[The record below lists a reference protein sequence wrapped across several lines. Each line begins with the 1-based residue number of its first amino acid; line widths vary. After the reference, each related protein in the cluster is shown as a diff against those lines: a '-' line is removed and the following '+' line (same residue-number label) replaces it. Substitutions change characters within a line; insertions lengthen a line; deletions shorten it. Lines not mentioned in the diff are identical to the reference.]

1 MGLHPLFADIL
12 ERQLRALWRIRVGM
26 LGFLLAVILAGFLLP
41 AQEGWLPARTAR
53 LCEIGLGGL
62 SVALLLAALIALRRL
77 GDPKRVARARADE
90 LLGYGLPE
98 RLDLALSRQAVF
110 LTRASAGWV
119 LAWGL
124 STSAGISGLVC
135 RMLGSPMWVVVL
147 FFAVALGA
155 LLVLRLP
162 VASLR
167 RGIENLDGN

>member
-1 MGLHPLFADIL
+1 MGLHPLFSDIL

-26 LGFLLAVILAGFLLP
+26 LLFVLAVSLAGFLLP
-41 AQEGWLPARTAR
+41 AQEGWLPESTVRV
-53 LCEIGLGGL
+53 CEIGLGGL
-62 SVALLLAALIALRRL
+62 SVALFLAALMALRRL
-77 GDPKRVARARADE
+77 GDVGRVARAGADE
-90 LLGYGLPE
+90 FRGYGLPE

-124 STSAGISGLVC
+124 STSTGISGLVC
-135 RMLGSPMWVVVL
+135 RMLGSPMWVAAV
-147 FFAVALGA
+147 FFAAALGA

-167 RGIENLDGN
+167 REIETLDGN